1 MKNSLKCIFVLLI
14 SVTVNAQS
22 IFFQDFN
29 DKNQL
34 FNWTFS
40 ANSEYAYQLGV
51 NKSNYVRFHP
61 NFNNTT
67 IQTPPISIAE
77 SGNYNISFSWSKL
90 GVANEDSTQFS
101 YSLNNGITWTL
112 LKKINEG
119 SNRIWTTD
127 SSKIQLNTGIV
138 IFRWKYFSTKFFPST
153 YFNLDNFSVTKE
165 ISTSTP
171 EENIFFA
178 NIFPNPA
185 NHQLTVELED
195 YKDFNYKIISQQGHL
210 ILSGQLNAT
219 STKIDISALP
229 SSCYLFS
236 LENDLAVYTKTFTIV
251 R

>member
-1 MKNSLKCIFVLLI
+1 MKNSLNCVFVLFL
-14 SVTVNAQS
+14 SVTVNAQN

-29 DKNQL
+29 DKSKL
-34 FNWTFS
+34 LNWTFS

-77 SGNYNISFSWSKL
+77 SGTYNISFSWSKS

-112 LKKINEG
+112 LKKIYEG
-119 SNRIWTTD
+119 SNRIWTKD
-127 SSKIQLNTGIV
+127 SSKIQLNTGNV

-153 YFNLDNFSVTKE
+153 YFNIDDFSVTRE
-165 ISTSTP
+165 ISTSTTK
-171 EENIFFA
+171 NNSFIA
-178 NIFPNPA
+178 HVFPNPA

-195 YKDFNYKIISQQGHL
+195 YKDFNYKIISPQGHL
-210 ILSGQLNAT
+210 ILFGQLKAT

-229 SSCYLFS
+229 SSSYLFF
-236 LENDLAVYTKTFTIV
+236 LEKDQDVYTKTFTIV